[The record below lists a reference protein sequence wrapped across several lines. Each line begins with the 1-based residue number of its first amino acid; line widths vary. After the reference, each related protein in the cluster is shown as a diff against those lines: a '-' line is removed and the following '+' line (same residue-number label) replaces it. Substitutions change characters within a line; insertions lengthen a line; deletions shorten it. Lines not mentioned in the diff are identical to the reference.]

1 MDSAVP
7 PLLVGGGVFNL
18 LTTGMYDTP
27 LAVYREYI
35 QNSSDAIQS
44 SKNQANGRIEICID
58 PMMRCVTI
66 RDNGPGL
73 SRRAVEGDLIA
84 VGQSRKQR
92 GSDRGFRGIGRLA
105 GLAFADSVAFRTRSS
120 SSEQVV
126 ELVWDGNALRKH
138 AVQDGVSPNEIVEGC
153 VEISNL
159 SGSDWP
165 DHFFEVQIRNVA
177 RHAAGEIL
185 NRDIVRSYIAEVCP
199 VPMADDFPFTSRIV
213 ELFNAGCS
221 HLMTLDILL
230 DDSQQPIVRPFR
242 DALVVSDVAKAPFTE
257 FQSFTVPAVDG
268 EEPAAIGWLA
278 HSDYFGAIPKGLSVR
293 GLRAREG
300 NLQIGDERV
309 FDHLFPEERFNR
321 WCVGEVHVADPRIM
335 PNGRRDYFEP
345 GPHTRN
351 LENQLEA
358 IARGVSERCRTAS
371 TGRHR
376 NRKLLAAVEQMETV
390 YELAVGG
397 YLKAPDARV
406 LVHGALERL
415 GEIYGKSS
423 NLEGWT
429 ADQRSKFEDL
439 DGKLKAFR
447 PKRGK
452 PAFGSVRPSE
462 ICTYQKIFRA
472 LTETSPT
479 PEIAMRTIQ
488 GVLASA

>member
-7 PLLVGGGVFNL
+7 SFLIGGGVFNL

-44 SKNQANGRIEICID
+44 SKNQANGRVDICID
-58 PMMRCVTI
+58 PMSRCVTI

-73 SRRAVEGDLIA
+73 SRRAVERDLIA
-84 VGQSRKQR
+84 VAQSRKQR
-92 GSDRGFRGIGRLA
+92 GNDRGFRGIGRLS

-120 SSEQVV
+120 PSEKVV
-126 ELVWDGNALRKH
+126 ELVWDGNALRTH
-138 AVQDGVSPNEIVEGC
+138 AVQNGASPNEVVEGC

-159 SGSDWP
+159 SGSEWP

-177 RHAAGEIL
+177 RHAAGDIL
-185 NRDIVRSYIAEVCP
+185 NRDTVRSYIAEVCP
-199 VPMADDFPFTSRIV
+199 VPMADDFPFTNRVID
-213 ELFNAGCS
+213 LFSACRS

-230 DDSQQPIVRPFR
+230 DDSPQPIVRPFR
-242 DALVVSDVAKAPFTE
+242 DALVVSDVVKTPFTE
-257 FQSFTVPAVDG
+257 FQSFSVPAVDG
-268 EEPAAIGWLA
+268 QEPAAIGWLA

-321 WCVGEVHVADPRIM
+321 WCVGEVHVTDPRIM

-371 TGRHR
+371 TGRQR
-376 NRKLLAAVEQMETV
+376 NRKLFAAVDQVGTV
-390 YELAVGG
+390 YELAVAG
-397 YLKAPDARV
+397 YLKAPDARM
-406 LVHGALERL
+406 LVNGALKRL
-415 GEIYGKSS
+415 EEIYGKSS

-429 ADQRSKFEDL
+429 TDQRSKFEEL
-439 DGKLKAFR
+439 DGKLRAFR

-452 PAFGSVRPSE
+452 PAFGRVRPSE
-462 ICTYQKIFRA
+462 ISTYQKIFRA